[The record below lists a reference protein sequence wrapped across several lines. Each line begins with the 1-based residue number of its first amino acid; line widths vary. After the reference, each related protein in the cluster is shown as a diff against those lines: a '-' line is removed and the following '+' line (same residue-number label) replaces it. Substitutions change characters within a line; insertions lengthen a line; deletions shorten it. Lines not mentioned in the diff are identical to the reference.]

1 MIIIMSADIAK
12 QCVYDGRIVQSRPAF
27 AVDKGALSLTN
38 APFNAIAQTSSQH
51 TYNIYVPSEN
61 VFVDR
66 KVLWSSTV
74 LQQFGLTLAALPV
87 PGESLAVPGRD
98 FSLCALPLN
107 QLCSTISATVNDTT
121 SVINSQDVVREVLR
135 LCDYKK
141 NRMVRTAPTMLD
153 KFASYNDAF
162 GALANPLGGYD
173 GMLDYDNQPNGSFPN
188 LFFTD
193 GSAAATNLGTS
204 ASLFRPAF
212 AGANYAA
219 QNGVPVCPAA
229 WAAALGYAIGD
240 IVLYAGNIW
249 SALAVVAPA
258 SAAPVAGATWAD
270 LGSALSY
277 TLYIKW
283 RTTEPVVLSPFVFS
297 DEHEW
302 DTGLF
307 GLNNIQLIMNLVS
320 NPQRIIR
327 TCSRAGRSIP
337 LANIAYNAQVANPF
351 LESVVNCQFLT
362 PSLDVPLPP
371 KSVVPYMEFPRYIT
385 QYQGAAINPGA
396 TGQIISQTITLPC
409 IPDLLIVY
417 AKPSVALASTEG
429 DYYLPLASSLDGIRN
444 PLSINFDNFS
454 GLLSST
460 TTEQLFLMSQ
470 HNGLDMD
477 YDTWVGQARSAGG
490 SYGTFAAA
498 GSRQQGQVIPAV
510 GSILVLKPG
519 QDITLQSGQAASL
532 VGNFTLQFNLTV
544 KNTSSVAQ
552 TPQLYVITANSG
564 FFESIRG
571 SSRIIKGVLSEQDI
585 LSAPLAPMAVR
596 CELNRMVGGFSFG
609 ALGNILSKARDIYNQ
624 TKPLV
629 SAVTGML
636 PESGML
642 GKIKSGAQAVGYGGG
657 TGGGTGGKKS
667 LASRLM

>member
-1 MIIIMSADIAK
+1 MSADIEKLA
-12 QCVYDGRIVQSRPAF
+12 VLDSRIVQSRPKF
-27 AVDKGALSLTN
+27 AVEKGALSLTN
-38 APFNAIAQTSSQH
+38 APFNAIAQTASQH
-51 TYNIYVPSEN
+51 TYNVYVPSEN
-61 VFVDR
+61 VFCDR
-66 KVLWSSTV
+66 KVLWSSTCF
-74 LQQFGLTLAALPV
+74 QQFVVNLAALPSA
-87 PGESLAVPGRD
+87 GDSIAVPGRD
-98 FSLCALPLN
+98 FALCALPLN
-107 QLCSTISATVNDTT
+107 QLCSTISASINDTT
-121 SVINSQDVVREVLR
+121 TVINSQDVLREVLR
-135 LCDYKK
+135 LADYKK

-162 GALANPLGGYD
+162 GALANPIGGYES
-173 GMLDYDNQPNGSFPN
+173 MLDYDNQQNGAYPN

-193 GSAAATNLGTS
+193 NSASATPLSSAS
-204 ASLFRPAF
+204 ASLLVPAF
-212 AGANYAA
+212 AGAKYCSV
-219 QNGVPVCPAA
+219 NGVPTACAVWSP
-229 WAAALGYAIGD
+229 LGVY
-240 IVLYAGNIW
+240 VAGNIVQSGGNVW
-249 SALAVVAPA
+249 LAVLPVLGTAPVAPA
-258 SAAPVAGATWAD
+258 WTD
-270 LGSALSY
+270 LGSATVY

-297 DEHEW
+297 DEYEW

-320 NPQRIIR
+320 TPQRILR
-327 TCSRAGRSIP
+327 CCSRAGRDIP
-337 LANIAYNAQVANPF
+337 IATIAYNSIVPNPF
-351 LESVVNCQFLT
+351 AESVINCQFLT

-385 QYQGAAINPGA
+385 SYQGDDIQPGK

-409 IPDLLIVY
+409 IPDLLIIY
-417 AKPSVALASTEG
+417 AKSSVGLASTDA
-429 DYYLPLASSLDGIRN
+429 DYYFPLASSLDGTRN

-477 YDTWVGQARSAGG
+477 YDTWLGQARSAGG
-490 SYGTFAAA
+490 SYGA
-498 GSRQQGQVIPAV
+498 GATQRQQGQTIPAV

-532 VGNFTLQFNLTV
+532 VGNFTLQFNMYV
-544 KNTSSVAQ
+544 KNTTTVAQ
-552 TPQLYVITANSG
+552 KPVLYVITANSG

-571 SSRIIKGVLSEQDI
+571 SSRVIKGVLSEQDI
-585 LSAPLAPMAVR
+585 ISAPLAPMGVR
-596 CELNRMVGGFSFG
+596 CELNRMVGGFSFS
-609 ALGNILSKARDIYNQ
+609 ALGNILSKARDIYSS

-629 SAVTGML
+629 SAITGML
-636 PESGML
+636 PESGFL
-642 GKIKSGAQAVGYGGG
+642 GKVKSGAQAVGYG

>member
-1 MIIIMSADIAK
+1 
-12 QCVYDGRIVQSRPAF
+12 VY
-27 AVDKGALSLTN
+27 
-38 APFNAIAQTSSQH
+38 
-51 TYNIYVPSEN
+51 
-61 VFVDR
+61 
-66 KVLWSSTV
+66 
-74 LQQFGLTLAALPV
+74 QQMVVNLAALPTA
-87 PGESLAVPGRD
+87 GDSIAVPGRD
-98 FSLCALPLN
+98 FALCALPLN
-107 QLCSTISATVNDTT
+107 QLCSTISATINDTT
-121 SVINSQDVVREVLR
+121 TVINSQDVAREVLR
-135 LCDYKK
+135 LADYKK

-153 KFASYNDAF
+153 KFASYNDAY
-162 GALANPLGGYD
+162 GALANPLGGYES
-173 GMLDYDNQPNGSFPN
+173 MLDYDNQQNGAYPN

-193 GSAAATNLGTS
+193 NSAAATVLPSTS
-204 ASLFRPAF
+204 ASLLLPAF
-212 AGANYAA
+212 AGAKYCSV
-219 QNGVPVCPAA
+219 NGVPTACAVWSP
-229 WAAALGYAIGD
+229 L
-240 IVLYAGNIW
+240 VQYAGPVGGVLGNIVQYGGNVW
-249 SALAVVAPA
+249 SAVA
-258 SAAPVAGATWAD
+258 AAPVLGTAPAAADWAD
-270 LGSALSY
+270 LGSASSY

-297 DEHEW
+297 DEYEW

-320 NPQRIIR
+320 TPQRIIR
-327 TCSRAGRSIP
+327 SCSRAGRDIP
-337 LANIAYNAQVANPF
+337 LATISYNSIVPNPF
-351 LESVVNCQFLT
+351 TESVINCQFLT

-385 QYQGAAINPGA
+385 QYQGTALAPGA

-417 AKPSVALASTEG
+417 AKPSAALSSTDG
-429 DYYLPLASSLDGIRN
+429 DYYFPLASSLDGIRN

-490 SYGTFAAA
+490 SYGAGAAQ
-498 GSRQQGQVIPAV
+498 RQQGQIIPTV

-519 QDITLQSGQAASL
+519 QDLTLQSGQAASL

-544 KNTSSVAQ
+544 KNTSGVAQ

-571 SSRIIKGVLSEQDI
+571 SSRVIKGVLSEQDI
-585 LSAPLAPMAVR
+585 ISAPLAPMGVR
-596 CELNRMVGGFSFG
+596 CELNRMVGGFSFS
-609 ALGNILSKARDIYNQ
+609 ALGNILSKARDIYSS

-629 SAVTGML
+629 SAITGML
-636 PESGML
+636 PESGFL
-642 GKIKSGAQAVGYGGG
+642 GKVKSGAQAVGYG